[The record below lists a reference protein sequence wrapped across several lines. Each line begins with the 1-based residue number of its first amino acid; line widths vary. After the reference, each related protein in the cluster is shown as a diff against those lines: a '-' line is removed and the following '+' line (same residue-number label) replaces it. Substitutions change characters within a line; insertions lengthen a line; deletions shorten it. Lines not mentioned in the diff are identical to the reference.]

1 LDMGALASLAAAGWD
16 AAVLAVEGAGSLA
29 ASDNDAADR
38 GAAADAGSGGCIVSA
53 LAAVVF

>member
-1 LDMGALASLAAAGWD
+1 MGALASLAAAGWD